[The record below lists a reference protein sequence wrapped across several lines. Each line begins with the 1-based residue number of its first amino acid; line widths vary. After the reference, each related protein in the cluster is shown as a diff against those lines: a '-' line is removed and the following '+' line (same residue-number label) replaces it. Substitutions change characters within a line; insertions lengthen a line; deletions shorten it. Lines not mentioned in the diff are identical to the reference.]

1 MSKLVK
7 WLIRTACGLVG
18 IVVVLLIAGFCVL
31 NTSWLQEKLLRQATT
46 LLQEKLGTN
55 VQIDSVSIDLLT
67 LDAKLYGLSVDDRQQ
82 RKMLRLE
89 FLQADVDVWALLSD
103 KIRVSKASIEGLD
116 AQLFKAP
123 KDSLTP
129 DTVANFQFVIDA
141 FKSQKKKDATAKKV
155 PADSAHKKQLD
166 FAIDKVKIERIGVRF
181 NSDTMSLGKLELLQ
195 THDGHYKGE
204 IEGLRRQWERKNK
217 KGQLVSH
224 DLAVTQIEYY
234 EEGGERL
241 LNLNRV
247 NYKTNNHSPRKNA
260 NKPKRGF
267 FDVGHFNIWA
277 DLKVAVDRIENGT
290 VHGWLR
296 ECTAQDTISGI
307 DIRKLQCEVT
317 ANKEGMRLEDFQLQ
331 QGEGTKLHFV
341 RGDMHFPNKKT
352 GAKFSFFTSTI
363 GGTAILKDISRP
375 FAPVL
380 RNFTLPLNL
389 SVRMEGDAEGLRFRN
404 VVVTRPNGL
413 VNIKGSGFITG
424 LKNKYDLKV
433 HFNIPSA
440 VVKGDEK
447 ERIINQFVV
456 RKFMMKQLN
465 ALGTLNIVGSFDV
478 LYKLVKFQ
486 GRVNT
491 KAGNIGFRF
500 DINALT
506 KYLTGH
512 AEADYLKL
520 GEVMGMPDIGPVTA
534 KADFKFDISKPRTAI
549 MRKKLGGK
557 LPIGEVKAHVDEAKY
572 KFIKVTNLDA
582 SIVSNGAIAEGE
594 LFTPGKFADIS
605 CTFSFTNTNEMHK
618 TKIKPRLRFNIF
630 GTKKTVAE
638 RHQEAKEKA
647 ARKEQEAKEK
657 AARKEQEAKEKAARK
672 EQEAKEKAARKEQKA
687 KEKAAKKAAK
697 EAEKAAKEAEKA
709 ARKAAKEAAKK
720 ATTLVGSGCQP
731 TKTPCCVVVDY
742 QLG

>member
-1 MSKLVK
+1 MDDKGCLWAGRACCGPADRRFLYVEYLVVA
-7 WLIRTACGLVG
+7 RQTVAQGYDAV
-18 IVVVLLIAGFCVL
+18 AGEAGNQC
-31 NTSWLQEKLLRQATT
+31 K
-46 LLQEKLGTN
+46 
-55 VQIDSVSIDLLT
+55 
-67 LDAKLYGLSVDDRQQ
+67 DRQ
-82 RKMLRLE
+82 REHRP
-89 FLQADVDVWALLSD
+89 ADAGCQTLWIVCGRPSA
-103 KIRVSKASIEGLD
+103 ASHATVGVP
-116 AQLFKAP
+116 ASRAP

-129 DTVANFQFVIDA
+129 DTVANFQFVLDA
-141 FKSQKKKDATAKKV
+141 FKSQKKAKKKA
-155 PADSAHKKQLD
+155 PADSTHKKKLD
-166 FAIDKVKIERIGVRF
+166 FDIDKVKIERIGVVF
-181 NSDTMSLGKLELLQ
+181 NNDSMSLGKLKLVQ
-195 THDGHYKGE
+195 TRDGHYKGE
-204 IEGLRRQWERKNK
+204 VEGLRRRWERKNK
-217 KGQLVSH
+217 KGQLVTH
-224 DLAVTQIEYY
+224 ELLVTQMEYN
-234 EEGGERL
+234 EENGERL
-241 LNLNRV
+241 LNVNRV

-277 DLKVAVDRIENGT
+277 DLKLAVDRIENGT

-296 ECTAQDTISGI
+296 ECTAQDTITGI

-317 ANKEGMRLEDFQLQ
+317 ANKESMRLEDFLIQ
-331 QGEGTKLHFV
+331 QGEGTVLRFV

-352 GAKFSFFTSTI
+352 GAKLTFFTSTI
-363 GGTAILKDISRP
+363 DGTAILKDISRP

-389 SVRMEGDAEGLRFRN
+389 RVRMEGDAEGLRFRD

-413 VNIKGSGFITG
+413 VNIKASGYITG

-433 HFNIPSA
+433 HFDIPSA

-456 RKFMMKQLN
+456 RKFMMKQLQ

-572 KFIKVTNLDA
+572 KFVKVTNIDVN
-582 SIVSNGAIAEGE
+582 IVSNGAIAEGD

-605 CTFSFTNTNEMHK
+605 CAFSFTNTNEMQK
-618 TKIKPRLRFNIF
+618 TKIYPRVRFNIF
-630 GTKKTVAE
+630 GKKKSDAE
-638 RHQEAKEKA
+638 WHKETMEKAALKEQEDIEKA
-647 ARKEQEAKEK
+647 ARKEQK
-657 AARKEQEAKEKAARK
+657 
-672 EQEAKEKAARKEQKA
+672 AKEKAARKEQKA
-687 KEKAAKKAAK
+687 KEKAARKQQEALEDAAREKQREAEKQRKAEEKAAKKAAKAEAKAAKKAAK
-697 EAEKAAKEAEKA
+697 EAEKAAK
-709 ARKAAKEAAKK
+709 KAAKEAAKK
-720 ATTLVGSGCQP
+720 AAQG
-731 TKTPCCVVVDY
+731 D
-742 QLG
+742 

>member
-1 MSKLVK
+1 MGKLVK
-7 WLIRTACGLVG
+7 WMIRVACGLVG
-18 IVVVLLIAGFCVL
+18 LVVVLLIGGFCML
-31 NTSWLQEKLLRQATT
+31 NTSWLQDKLLRKATT
-46 LLQEKLGTN
+46 LLQEKLETN
-55 VQIDSVSIDLLT
+55 VKIDSVSIDLLT
-67 LDAKLYGLSVDDRQQ
+67 LDAKLYGLCVDDRQQ
-82 RKMLRLE
+82 RHMLQLE

-103 KIRVSKASIEGLD
+103 KVRISKASIEGVE
-116 AQLFKAP
+116 ARLFKAP

-129 DTVANFQFVIDA
+129 DTVANFQFVLDA
-141 FKSQKKKDATAKKV
+141 FKSQKKAKKKA
-155 PADSAHKKQLD
+155 PADSTHKKKLD
-166 FAIDKVKIERIGVRF
+166 FDIDKVKIERIGVVF
-181 NSDTMSLGKLELLQ
+181 NNDSMSLGKLKLVQ
-195 THDGHYKGE
+195 TRDGHYKGE
-204 IEGLRRQWERKNK
+204 VEGLRRRWERKNK
-217 KGQLVSH
+217 KGQLVTH
-224 DLAVTQIEYY
+224 ELFVTQIEYN
-234 EEGGERL
+234 EENGERL
-241 LNLNRV
+241 LNVNRV

-277 DLKVAVDRIENGT
+277 DLKLAVDRIENGT

-296 ECTAQDTISGI
+296 ECTAQDTITGI

-317 ANKEGMRLEDFQLQ
+317 ANKESMRLEDLLIQ
-331 QGEGTKLHFV
+331 QGEGTVLRFV

-352 GAKFSFFTSTI
+352 GAKLTFFTSTI
-363 GGTAILKDISRP
+363 DGTAILKDISRP

-389 SVRMEGDAEGLRFRN
+389 RVRMEGDAEGLRFRD

-413 VNIKGSGFITG
+413 VNIKASGYITG

-433 HFNIPSA
+433 HFDIPSA

-456 RKFMMKQLN
+456 RKFMMKQLQ

-512 AEADYLKL
+512 AEADGLKL
-520 GEVMGMPDIGPVTA
+520 GEVMDMRDIGPVTA

-572 KFIKVTNLDA
+572 KFVKVTNIDVN
-582 SIVSNGAIAEGE
+582 IVSNGAIAEGD

-605 CTFSFTNTNEMHK
+605 CAFSFTNTNEMQK
-618 TKIKPRLRFNIF
+618 TKIYPRVRFNIF
-630 GTKKTVAE
+630 GKKKSDAE
-638 RHQEAKEKA
+638 WHKETMEKAALKEQEDIEKA
-647 ARKEQEAKEK
+647 ARKEQK
-657 AARKEQEAKEKAARK
+657 
-672 EQEAKEKAARKEQKA
+672 AKEKAARKEQKA
-687 KEKAAKKAAK
+687 KEKAARKQQEALEDAAREKQREAEKQRKAEEKAAKKAAKAEAKAAKKAAK
-697 EAEKAAKEAEKA
+697 EAEKAAK
-709 ARKAAKEAAKK
+709 KAAKEAAKK
-720 ATTLVGSGCQP
+720 AAQG
-731 TKTPCCVVVDY
+731 D
-742 QLG
+742 